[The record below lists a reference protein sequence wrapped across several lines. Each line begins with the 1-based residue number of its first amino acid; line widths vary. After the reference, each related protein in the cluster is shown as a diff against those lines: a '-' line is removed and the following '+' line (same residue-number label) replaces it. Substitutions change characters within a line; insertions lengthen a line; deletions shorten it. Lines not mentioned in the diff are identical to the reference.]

1 MMDLV
6 EKIQKYEEGNMPS
19 KEMIIF
25 FQELVNS
32 GLAWNLQGHYGRMAE
47 LLIAHGDIEPPK
59 SN

>member
-1 MMDLV
+1 MDLV
-6 EKIQKYEEGNMPS
+6 EKIQKYEEGNMPGD
-19 KEMIIF
+19 EMVIF

-47 LLIAHGDIEPPK
+47 LLIEHGDIVSPK

>member
-6 EKIQKYEEGNMPS
+6 EKIQKYEEGNMPT
-19 KEMIIF
+19 KEMLIF

-32 GLAWNLQGHYGRMAE
+32 GLAWNLQGHYSRMAE

-59 SN
+59 PN